1 MKPIQFQCNLLPKQ
15 TDFDTLVL
23 PVHEDGE
30 SNALAAET
38 GVNGLIKALVE
49 QKDFKPSVGNT
60 LMLHNVAELNCP
72 RLLLVGLGKPEA
84 LSVKK
89 YLDAIQASANA
100 LDHSGAQHAYSG
112 LNTEVPNNEDSTW
125 ALYHNT
131 LHMQR
136 SFYDYSHETR
146 GDKPA
151 ERAPALSKVTF
162 WAEENDAHQ
171 QAMRE
176 GLATAMG
183 MALTQDL
190 ANLPPNICTPQ
201 YLADTAEGL
210 AELYGFEINVLER
223 EDMEKLGM
231 GALLAV
237 ARGSEAPPK
246 LITLSY
252 KGAGDEAPIAL
263 VGKGV
268 TFDSGG
274 ISLKPGAGMDEMKYD
289 MSGAA
294 AVLGVFKTLGELKPQ
309 LNVVAVIPATENM
322 PSGKAAKPGDV
333 IRSLSGKTI
342 EILNTDAEGRLILC
356 DALTYAQR
364 TFNPAKIVDLAT
376 LTGACIIALGHH
388 ISGLMSNDDS
398 LSETLMQSG
407 EWTYDRLWR
416 LPLSE
421 EYDAQLKSNFADMA
435 NIGGRPAGTIT
446 AGQFLARFIENDRPW
461 AHLDIAGTAWVSG
474 DKKGATGRPV
484 PALVNWLLS
493 QAQ

>member
-1 MKPIQFQCNLLPKQ
+1 MKSIQFHCTHTLEQNK
-15 TDFDTLVL
+15 FDTLIL
-23 PVHEDGE
+23 PVYQNGE

-38 GVNGLIKALVE
+38 GTNGLIKALVE
-49 QKDFKPSVGNT
+49 QKDFKPSVGST
-60 LMLHNVAELNCP
+60 LMLHNVDALSCP
-72 RLLLVGLGKPEA
+72 RLLLVGLGEA
-84 LSVKK
+84 DKLSPKQ
-89 YLDAIQASANA
+89 YLDAVRAAANA
-100 LDHSGAQHAYSG
+100 LDHSGAQHAYSS
-112 LNTEVPNNEDSTW
+112 LNAEPPQGQDSTW
-125 ALYHNT
+125 ALYQNA
-131 LHMQR
+131 LHTQR

-146 GDKPA
+146 GDKPQKD
-151 ERAPALSKVTF
+151 PTLSAITF
-162 WAEENDAHQ
+162 WAEDNAQHQ
-171 QAMRE
+171 QAIQEAR
-176 GLATAMG
+176 ATAMG

-201 YLADTAEGL
+201 YLADTAISLGET
-210 AELYGFEINVLER
+210 YGFEVNILER

-252 KGAGDEAPIAL
+252 QGAGDQAPVAL

-294 AVLGVFKTLGELKPQ
+294 AVLGTFKALGELQPK

-333 IRSLSGKTI
+333 IRSLSGQTI

-364 TFNPAKIVDLAT
+364 TFKPAQIVDLAT

-388 ISGLMSNDDS
+388 ISGLMSNDDA
-398 LSETLMQSG
+398 LSTALQQSG

-421 EYDAQLKSNFADMA
+421 EYDEQLKSNFADMA

-446 AGQFLARFIENDRPW
+446 AGQFLARFIEDNRPW
-461 AHLDIAGTAWVSG
+461 AHLDIAGTAWISG

-484 PALVNWLLS
+484 PTLVHWLLT
-493 QAQ
+493 QTA

>member
-1 MKPIQFQCNLLPKQ
+1 MKAIQFDCTLNPS
-15 TDFDTLVL
+15 DFDTLVV
-23 PVHEDGE
+23 PVYADGS
-30 SNALAAET
+30 SNAAAAT
-38 GVNGLIKALVE
+38 YGVNGLIQALVE
-49 QKDFKPSVGNT
+49 QKDFQPKVGHT
-60 LMLHNVAELNCP
+60 LMLHTVANLNCP
-72 RLLLVGLGKPEA
+72 RLLLVGLGEA
-84 LSVKK
+84 EKLTVKK
-89 YLDAIQASANA
+89 YLDAVNATASA
-100 LDHSGAQHAYSG
+100 LDHSGARHALIT
-112 LNTEVPNNEDSTW
+112 LNSEVPNAEDSVW

-131 LHMQR
+131 LQLQR
-136 SFYDYSHETR
+136 SFYDYSHESR
-146 GDKPA
+146 GDRP
-151 ERAPALSKVTF
+151 ERDPVLTAVTF
-162 WAEENDAHQ
+162 WAEDTPAHRDIIT
-171 QAMRE
+171 QAQ
-176 GLATAMG
+176 ATAFG

-201 YLADTAEGL
+201 YLADTAVGL
-210 AELYGFEINVLER
+210 GQIYGFEVEVIER
-223 EDMEKLGM
+223 EEMERLGM

-246 LITLSY
+246 LISLRY
-252 KGAGDEAPIAL
+252 NGAGDAPPIAL

-289 MSGAA
+289 MAGAA
-294 AVLGVFKTLGELKPQ
+294 AVLGTFKALGELKPK

-333 IRSLSGKTI
+333 ITSLSGQTI

-356 DALTYAQR
+356 DALTWAQR
-364 TFNPAKIVDLAT
+364 QFKPAKIVDLAT

-388 ISGLMSNDDS
+388 ISGLMSNDKT
-398 LSETLMQSG
+398 LAETLQQTG

-421 EYDAQLKSNFADMA
+421 EYDQQLKSNFADMA

-446 AGQFLARFIENDRPW
+446 AGQFLARFIEDNRPW
-461 AHLDIAGTAWVSG
+461 AHLDIAGTAWLSG

-484 PALVNWLLS
+484 PTLIAWLLS
-493 QAQ
+493 EAAT